1 MQDSFLAHA
10 DIFTNKYV
18 VHYEVAEC
26 AKMQPQERRRATK
39 IAASAVGLLAMTRN
53 VAAGRAEKMSL
64 RTQ

>member
-18 VHYEVAEC
+18 VHYKVAEC
-26 AKMQPQERRRATK
+26 AKMQPSERRRATK
-39 IAASAVGLLAMTRN
+39 IAASAVGLLAMTESM
-53 VAAGRAEKMSL
+53 AAGGAERMSL